1 MTGTRRYLIRAPLS
15 QIVAIHARLMRFCS
29 GNRFDGTRD
38 EATEPARLPS
48 KLQPRVHDLIPDSR
62 MARHPQEENPMTLH
76 SPGLLRS
83 LVVCLWLIFL
93 PSVLQA
99 QTSPSFDGTTGV
111 LRLPVVD
118 VPGTGV
124 VNATLGLSSQ
134 NPIQFTLQSASVLT
148 SPPAVDN
155 GTPRVV
161 NGNTLYIPRVQVGSE
176 FYELNMGVVSGDPII
191 FGNLQVV
198 SVVPAAT
205 PTPSPTPAPTP
216 TPTPTPDPAAAS
228 NARGQTQYAAQCASC
243 HGSNGQGGA
252 LGPSVV
258 DSAFT
263 SFATL
268 RTKISTTMPQ
278 GNPSACADT
287 ASSTCATD
295 VANYIINVL
304 RK

>member
-1 MTGTRRYLIRAPLS
+1 MTPHRIHLPRILAICLLLLS
-15 QIVAIHARLMRFCS
+15 
-29 GNRFDGTRD
+29 
-38 EATEPARLPS
+38 P
-48 KLQPRVHDLIPDSR
+48 
-62 MARHPQEENPMTLH
+62 
-76 SPGLLRS
+76 PGL
-83 LVVCLWLIFL
+83 V
-93 PSVLQA
+93 QA

-134 NPIQFTLQSASVLT
+134 NPIQFTLQSAAILS
-148 SPPAVDN
+148 SPPTVDN
-155 GTPRVV
+155 ATPRIV
-161 NGNTLYIPRVQVGSE
+161 NGNTLYIPRVQVGNE
-176 FYELNMGVVSGDPII
+176 LYELNMGVVSGNPII

-205 PTPSPTPAPTP
+205 PTPTPAPTP

-228 NARGQTQYAAQCASC
+228 NARGQTQFAAQCASC
-243 HGSNGQGGA
+243 HGSTGQGGE
-252 LGPSVV
+252 GPSVV
-258 DSAFT
+258 NSAFNT
-263 SFATL
+263 FATL
-268 RTKISTTMPQ
+268 RTKIHTTMPQ